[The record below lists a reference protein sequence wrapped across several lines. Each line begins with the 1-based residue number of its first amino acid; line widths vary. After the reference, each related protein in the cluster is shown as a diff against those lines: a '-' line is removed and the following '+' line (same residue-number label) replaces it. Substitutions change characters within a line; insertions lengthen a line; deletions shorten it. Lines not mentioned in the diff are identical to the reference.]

1 MMANKITRWSRGL
14 LPNRREVLLSA
25 LIEYSQY
32 GDQDGM
38 YLGDMRHQHDEVP
51 PEILQK
57 KVERIIQERL
67 PADLMDLFGIDA
79 QIKVQGARFGSLLVV
94 FSVLL
99 SGYTLIA
106 SYKSFYD
113 SIQLIKEHC
122 QLLLKKLLREEYS
135 HRSFNVSVDT
145 RYPALPNPYDLHPG
159 SRLSK
164 MLGFPL
170 SELPSA
176 LWAPDLSREHP
187 RRDGFFWFL
196 LVLCVLLLVALGV
209 LVYAAVVKTYFA

>member
-1 MMANKITRWSRGL
+1 MASKIPRWSRGL

-38 YLGDMRHQHDEVP
+38 YLGDKDRRLENIP
-51 PEILQK
+51 PEMLQQ
-57 KVERIIQERL
+57 KVETLIQERL

-79 QIKVQGARFGSLLVV
+79 EIKVQGARFGSLLVV

-106 SYKSFYD
+106 SYKGFYD

-122 QLLLKKLLREEYS
+122 ELLLRKLLREQYP
-135 HRSFNVSVDT
+135 HRKFNISMET
-145 RYPALPNPYDLHPG
+145 RYPTLPDPYELSSPFRFWERRGIHPSKLPWELWG
-159 SRLSK
+159 S
-164 MLGFPL
+164 
-170 SELPSA
+170 A
-176 LWAPDLSREHP
+176 APHHSR

-196 LVLCVLLLVALGV
+196 LILCVLLLAALGL
-209 LVYAAVVKTYFA
+209 LVYAAVVQTYFA

>member
-1 MMANKITRWSRGL
+1 MASKIPRWSRGL

-25 LIEYSQY
+25 EIEYSQY

-38 YLGDMRHQHDEVP
+38 YLGDMRQQKREEVP
-51 PEILQK
+51 PEMLQK
-57 KVERIIQERL
+57 EVERVIQKRL

-79 QIKVQGARFGSLLVV
+79 EIKVQGARFGSLLVV

-106 SYKSFYD
+106 SYKGFYD

-122 QLLLKKLLREEYS
+122 QLLLRKLLREEYP

-164 MLGFPL
+164 RLGFPF
-170 SELPSA
+170 SELPRE
-176 LWAPDLSREHP
+176 LWAPDPSRGHP

-196 LVLCVLLLVALGV
+196 LILCVLLLAALGL
-209 LVYAAVVKTYFA
+209 LVYAAVVQTYFA